1 MLSTAG
7 ERVATLDL
15 GPRPAGTLT
24 FTWDGKTDA
33 GAAAPDGLYSFDVAA
48 VQSNRKVEVERL
60 GFGRVQSVTLGAS
73 ELQLNTY
80 GLGSLGMGSVTQI
93 L

>member
-1 MLSTAG
+1 VLSKAG
-7 ERVATLDL
+7 ERIASLDL
-15 GPRPAGTLT
+15 GARPAGTFT
-24 FTWDGKTDA
+24 FEWDGKTDA
-33 GAAAPDGLYSFDVAA
+33 GAAAPDGIYTFDVAA
-48 VQSNRKVEVERL
+48 VQSNRRVEVERL
-60 GFGRVQSVTLGAS
+60 GFGRVQSVTLGAG